1 MERDKN
7 VWTFFLLQ
15 YMMPPTNELSI
26 QGSALGSKGSWRRCW
41 NSPTGL
47 GVAADSSSEER
58 GVLSKEL
65 L

>member
-26 QGSALGSKGSWRRCW
+26 QGSALGSKGSCRRCW

-47 GVAADSSSEER
+47 GVADSSSEER
-58 GVLSKEL
+58 GVLAKEL